1 MDSTSGMSI
10 GQRSALYRR
19 LRGLTQEGL
28 AMRLHRS
35 KSWVTKVER
44 GERQIDS
51 ITALLQVSK
60 ALGVEV
66 QNLTGRP
73 YFPEPGG
80 RSVEGAGGLADLR
93 RVLMRYDRI
102 LSVDHGR
109 ELPVNLEELSTEAQK
124 ARHLYSTSASN
135 FSGVVPFLPGL
146 I

>member
-1 MDSTSGMSI
+1 MDSASGMSI
-10 GQRSALYRR
+10 GQRIALYRG

-66 QNLTGRP
+66 QKLTGRP

-80 RSVEGAGGLADLR
+80 GSAERTGELSDLR
-93 RVLMRYDRI
+93 RVLMRYDTIIGVEHGVEELLDVRD
-102 LSVDHGR
+102 LSV
-109 ELPVNLEELSTEAQK
+109 E
-124 ARHLYSTSASN
+124 
-135 FSGVVPFLPGL
+135 
-146 I
+146 